1 MQSHIHT
8 DIVSNIS
15 IYHLDRFQLTI
26 ECYIAHWIILRQQW
40 QHLGE
45 NFQETYFFEQREQW
59 YKRMP
64 HHCFMCEN
72 TAKVTKK
79 FKLMG

>member
-1 MQSHIHT
+1 MQSYIHT

-45 NFQETYFFEQREQW
+45 NFQETYLFEQ
-59 YKRMP
+59 KRTMVQEEC
-64 HHCFMCEN
+64 HIIVLCV
-72 TAKVTKK
+72 KIQQK
-79 FKLMG
+79 